1 MDRGQVGPGPD
12 LVGLQDALAS
22 KDASARATA
31 LLRIPNVP
39 GAEELVVAALADPSA
54 EVRRAAV
61 QALARM
67 AGPHAITS
75 MMHTAAHD
83 PAPAVRAEAVG
94 ALARLIRGRSE
105 PGR

>member
-22 KDASARATA
+22 KDVSTRATA

-39 GAEELVVAALADPSA
+39 GAEELVVAALADPTA

-67 AGPHAITS
+67 GGPRGITA

-83 PAPAVRAEAVG
+83 PAPAVRAEAVS
-94 ALARLIRGRSE
+94 ALARLIRGRSQ

>member
-12 LVGLQDALAS
+12 LVGLQEALAS

-39 GAEELVVAALADPSA
+39 GAEELVVAALADPTA

-67 AGPHAITS
+67 GGPRGITA

-83 PAPAVRAEAVG
+83 PPPAGAAEAETVRPG
-94 ALARLIRGRSE
+94 WIAAR
-105 PGR
+105 PN

>member
-31 LLRIPNVP
+31 LPRIPNVP
-39 GAEELVVAALADPSA
+39 GAEERVVAALADPSA
-54 EVRRAAV
+54 DVRRAAV

-67 AGPHAITS
+67 GGPRPITA
-75 MMHTAAHD
+75 MMRSTAHD
-83 PAPAVRAEAVG
+83 PASAVRAEAVG